1 MKTFFVSFI
10 FALLSLVSSAQTWYG
25 SNPTFTDGFVGA
37 VDYTGTATITGHVIF
52 TSGSKSSLST
62 VDIKSGGHLTL
73 QGSTELYAGSTVEA
87 GALLEA
93 QDHLIFD
100 VSNTIAGTVT
110 VVNTMLINNDG
121 LTLSGCAF
129 IKTGNLQIQNNN
141 VLHGSGLITG
151 AIYSYTGANDGPT
164 QDATIR
170 LSFTHYTSSNTGQ
183 ATLTTANTAPCTLS
197 TPVTI
202 VNFSIK
208 EDALNNVTASWTST
222 IEGDVNN
229 YVVEGSSD
237 GVTFVPLVEVATLAP
252 GGNSAVA
259 TDYTTTFN
267 NNVDVIVAGFSVV
280 GSFLLIGLFAG
291 SIKLRK
297 ALVAPMTV
305 LLIAGVSLVSCSKTG
320 PKVDHT
326 NKYTYFRL
334 KTNFNDGTFT
344 YLQQQWHL

>member
-1 MKTFFVSFI
+1 MKTFFVSFL

-25 SNPTFTDGFVGA
+25 SNPTFTDGFNGSA
-37 VDYTGTATITGHVIF
+37 GYTGTATIEGRVTF
-52 TSGSKSSLST
+52 TNGGSLST
-62 VDIKSGGHLTL
+62 VDVKSGGVLTL
-73 QGSTELYAGSTVEA
+73 QQSVEFYAGSTIE
-87 GALLEA
+87 GGGTINA
-93 QDHLIFD
+93 QQDLTFD
-100 VSNTIAGTVT
+100 VTNVIEGTLNVAGT
-110 VVNTMLINNDG
+110 LSSNNQG
-121 LTLSGCAF
+121 EQLSGCGF
-129 IKTGNLQIQNNN
+129 IKTTNLTIHQDN
-141 VLHGSGLITG
+141 LFSGSGIIYITG
-151 AIYSYTGANDGPT
+151 IYNSETGSNFHPLT
-164 QDATIR
+164 QSSSIVVTYSGTWIGFGAATK
-170 LSFTHYTSSNTGQ
+170 GA
-183 ATLTTANTAPCTLS
+183 ATNSLCSTT

-202 VNFSIK
+202 INFSIK

-229 YVVEGSSD
+229 YVVEGSTD
-237 GVTFVPLVEVATLAP
+237 GTTFVPLAEVATLAP
-252 GGNSAVA
+252 GGNSSVA
-259 TDYTTTFN
+259 TDYNTTFN
-267 NNVDVIVAGFSVV
+267 NNLDVIVAGFSLV